1 MTATPGGGQGPARG
15 ASRRRRDKSGAV
27 GRDPG
32 GSRQAGDQRRK
43 GDPAVATNRRRACG
57 VANVFMRASC
67 GWMRGCTGRAIA
79 REFDHCAR
87 AAPAVSMPA
96 WRTCHAWLSEGGT
109 PAWVEGVGLTGADNR
124 ARAGAISTNQHPR
137 APVKPSWP
145 EAAAQSCP
153 SMTLLERLRLPEW
166 APADAGKQ
174 TTRVRA
180 ARPPWR
186 GSRVARP
193 CVADLMERLR
203 LRIAQDVVVASACA
217 AEGMNHQRFGEYRFA
232 Q

>member
-1 MTATPGGGQGPARG
+1 MQAVESLGKVGVDHVGRQIQIPGRPSLAGTQPGPRRTRSSAGRKGRMTATPGGGQGPARG

-27 GRDPG
+27 GSDPG

-57 VANVFMRASC
+57 VAIVFMQASC

-87 AAPAVSMPA
+87 AAPALSMPA

-124 ARAGAISTNQHPR
+124 ARVGATSTNQRPR
-137 APVKPSWP
+137 VSGWFMQP
-145 EAAAQSCP
+145 
-153 SMTLLERLRLPEW
+153 
-166 APADAGKQ
+166 
-174 TTRVRA
+174 A
-180 ARPPWR
+180 ARI
-186 GSRVARP
+186 RP
-193 CVADLMERLR
+193 
-203 LRIAQDVVVASACA
+203 
-217 AEGMNHQRFGEYRFA
+217 
-232 Q
+232 